1 MTPTLKTKKVGFQQL
16 PPKETLLIQKKTP
29 SDLRDLIQSAQ
40 SGSEDIN
47 VMTTMGDEDDKDE
60 AKKRGENQ
68 GGQDAEGLASMLYFY
83 KELKYKCSVESDEE
97 SQENYKFH
105 KKYLSKIKLLFLFV
119 YIAVN
124 PVLDTPNWCL

>member
-1 MTPTLKTKKVGFQQL
+1 MTPTLKTKKVGFQKL

-68 GGQDAEGLASMLYFY
+68 GG
-83 KELKYKCSVESDEE
+83 
-97 SQENYKFH
+97 
-105 KKYLSKIKLLFLFV
+105 
-119 YIAVN
+119 
-124 PVLDTPNWCL
+124 